1 MRVSAYVS
9 ACVYVDVCV
18 YVRVRVLYVM
28 KMIDLRP
35 PVSLSDCKL
44 SLLHIIGIIG
54 NDGNYLHPLA
64 PAWSRA

>member
-1 MRVSAYVS
+1 MHVSVYVR

-44 SLLHIIGIIG
+44 SLLHIVGIIG
-54 NDGNYLHPLA
+54 ND
-64 PAWSRA
+64 